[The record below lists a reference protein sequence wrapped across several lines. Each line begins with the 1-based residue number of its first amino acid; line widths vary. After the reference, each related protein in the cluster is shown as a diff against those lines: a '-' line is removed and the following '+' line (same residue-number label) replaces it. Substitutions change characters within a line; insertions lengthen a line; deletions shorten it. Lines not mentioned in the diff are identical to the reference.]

1 MNRPG
6 KTMRNIDFSMM
17 LQNSSSANEEAFF
30 YNFVTNRR
38 IEVNRIHIEWADSW
52 NRLLKFGL
60 NTQGRGPDLSE
71 VGTTWLGGFHAMEAL
86 RPFIDQE
93 IDLVGGRN
101 KFLPAAWQSCVV
113 EPGKTVVG
121 VPWTLDIR
129 VLVYR
134 RDWLQKAGVEESTAF
149 SDAEYFRDTLRC
161 LQAAG
166 HPAPLGITTAHTV
179 TRMLH
184 DMASWVWDAGGEIR
198 SRDGQ
203 KMLLRSFR
211 SLAGLEA
218 YFGLNE
224 FLVPETRGQE
234 QPEVFDSFLAGK
246 TAVAVVSDL
255 NYHTLR
261 KSAASEVTENLGMA
275 TLMKVPFVG
284 GTALAIWQYSTHIDE
299 ALKLIEYL
307 TNIEAGQILYEEYLT
322 TPANLD
328 ALEKSALKDD
338 PYYPVIRKSLQT
350 GRSFPTGHRWGG
362 VESRLVLVIEQLWRD
377 LQADPQLNIKRE
389 VKKRF
394 TEFCDRLEST
404 FLAPYA

>member
-1 MNRPG
+1 
-6 KTMRNIDFSMM
+6 M
-17 LQNSSSANEEAFF
+17 LQNSSSTNEEAFF
-30 YNFVTNRR
+30 NNFATNRQ

-60 NTQGRGPDLSE
+60 NTRGYGPDLSE

-86 RPFIDQE
+86 RPFTDQE
-93 IDLVGGRN
+93 IDLVGG
-101 KFLPAAWQSCVV
+101 KKQFLPAAWQSCVV
-113 EPGKTVVG
+113 EPGRIVVG

-129 VLVYR
+129 VVVYR

-149 SDAEYFRDTLRC
+149 SDAECFRDTLRC
-161 LQAAG
+161 LQAVG
-166 HPAPLGITTAHTV
+166 HPAPLGLTTTHTV

-198 SRDGQ
+198 SQDGQ

-211 SLAGLEA
+211 SLSGLEA

-224 FLVPETRGQE
+224 FLAPETRYQE
-234 QPEVFDSFLAGK
+234 QHEVFDSFLAGK

-255 NYHTLR
+255 NYHALR

-275 TLMKVPFVG
+275 ALMKVPFVG
-284 GTALAIWQYSTHIDE
+284 GTALAIWQYSTHIE
-299 ALKLIEYL
+299 ESLKLIEYL
-307 TNIEAGQILYEEYLT
+307 TSVEAGQILYEQYLT

-328 ALEKSALKDD
+328 AFEKSALKDD
-338 PYYPVIRKSLQT
+338 PYYPFIRKSLQT

-389 VKKRF
+389 VRKRF

-404 FLAPYA
+404 FLATYA